1 MTTISVDV
9 ERKNGKTVVADF
21 SSTGKLKGKAHTKL
35 RLGHFCNSNTSS
47 SRKRSQQIVVG
58 ESNKIYYVGKNFGE
72 GAQGLQGQCKYY
84 VGIVN
89 EVTGK
94 MSVCD
99 AEIFKMQPVLKDGPA
114 ELVFDEDQSN
124 MSFREKADLLTTAF
138 GSAKQKKGVTR
149 RLQTQVKGD
158 SFEKSLTAA
167 ADRALK
173 EGGSKLLAGMN
184 KNVNEVTTIPPC
196 NRDAEFPEYVY
207 NLDDIISP
215 GEMEALTDPAK
226 TFYDSTQEQIKQWEQ
241 AKSCP
246 QFVLTRLAYL
256 PLNEEARWWHSKCLL
271 FMKYLC
277 RLYLVNAK
285 QMNKIYEIFPDDCP
299 DMVKT
304 SLLNR
309 FTLLVEGTNKKK
321 PVRCMSA
328 WVKDKL
334 AYYILVLGLII
345 DHFSTDLQYF
355 QKDLRIGQKKLLI
368 LYQMLGCKITKQK
381 DPNGVQS
388 NDTYIA
394 TLSIPLQPM
403 LDYKVKASKSKKYR

>member
-173 EGGSKLLAGMN
+173 EGGSKLLA
-184 KNVNEVTTIPPC
+184 V
-196 NRDAEFPEYVY
+196 
-207 NLDDIISP
+207 ISP